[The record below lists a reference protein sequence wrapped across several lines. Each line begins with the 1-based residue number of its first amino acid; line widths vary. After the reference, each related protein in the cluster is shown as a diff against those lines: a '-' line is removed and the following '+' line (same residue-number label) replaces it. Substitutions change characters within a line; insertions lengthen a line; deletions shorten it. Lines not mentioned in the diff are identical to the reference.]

1 MICLITGGAG
11 FIGSHLVDKLLS
23 EKHELIC
30 LDNFDPYYNPSIK
43 RENIKSAMANG
54 KFHLI
59 EGDIRNR
66 GQVEDIIIENSVE
79 MIFHLAAQA
88 GVRASIDNPIKT
100 HEVNATGTL
109 NILEAARNS
118 NVKKVINASSSSVYG
133 KMKYLPYD
141 EEHPKNPVSPYGA
154 SKVAAEH
161 YCRIFYEL
169 FGLKTTSLRYFT
181 VYGRGIRPDLA
192 ISIFTKKASNN
203 EPIEIYGD
211 GNYTRDFTY
220 VDDAI
225 EATFLAGNKGAG
237 EAYNIGSGR
246 RMTIN
251 ELAEKIIAITGSKS
265 KVIHTPAKKGE
276 AEHTLA
282 CIDKAKQGLGWEPK
296 INIETGLK
304 LYINKMEC
312 DTHGK
317 YA

>member
-1 MICLITGGAG
+1 MICLVTGAAG

-23 EKHELIC
+23 EKHEVIC

-43 RENIKSAMANG
+43 RNNIKSAMANG

-59 EGDIRNR
+59 EGDIRNKA
-66 GQVEDIIIENSVE
+66 QVEDIIIENSVE

-118 NVKKVINASSSSVYG
+118 GVKKVINASSSSVYG
-133 KMKYLPYD
+133 KIKYLPYD

-154 SKVAAEH
+154 SKAAAEH
-161 YCRIFYEL
+161 YCRIFYEIY
-169 FGLKTTSLRYFT
+169 GLKTTSLRYFT
-181 VYGRGIRPDLA
+181 VYGQRIRPDLA
-192 ISIFTKKASNN
+192 ISIFTKKALNN

-220 VDDAI
+220 IDDAI
-225 EATFLAGNKGAG
+225 EATFLARNKGDG
-237 EAYNIGSGR
+237 EVYNIGSGGR
-246 RMTIN
+246 ITIH
-251 ELAEKIIAITGSKS
+251 ELAEKIIVITGSKS
-265 KVIHTPAKKGE
+265 KIIHTPAKKGE

-304 LYINKMEC
+304 LYINKMEG
-312 DTHGK
+312 DTHGR